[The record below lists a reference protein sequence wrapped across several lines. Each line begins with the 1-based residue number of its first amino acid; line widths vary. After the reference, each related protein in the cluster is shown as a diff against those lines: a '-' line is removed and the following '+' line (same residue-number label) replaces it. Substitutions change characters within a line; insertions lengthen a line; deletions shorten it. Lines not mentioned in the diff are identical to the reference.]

1 MRRLTEQHGKILA
14 KQFVQRTRGDVL
26 SAWPGEVRFP
36 KRDPLEAIYSLTGEH
51 HKLFA
56 DVLAFTRET
65 VQDPSSANRAVRYA
79 ITAPGMYGSL
89 VGFAELAISFSLMFT
104 VLVVTNHEKIAPY
117 TALVVG
123 AMIATYITLESP
135 LSGMSTNPARTFG
148 SAFHAGYWHAL
159 WIYFI
164 APNLWHVS
172 RRGALSANP
181 QRQASVSA
189 PSCTTPMTSTAYS
202 ITTFR

>member
-123 AMIATYITLESP
+123 AMIATSL
-135 LSGMSTNPARTFG
+135 LSKLAEDSVRQSQRYSG
-148 SAFHAGYWHAL
+148 WLAL
-159 WIYFI
+159 GG
-164 APNLWHVS
+164 LRGGQVS
-172 RRGALSANP
+172 RSKCRGRFDA
-181 QRQASVSA
+181 V
-189 PSCTTPMTSTAYS
+189 
-202 ITTFR
+202 